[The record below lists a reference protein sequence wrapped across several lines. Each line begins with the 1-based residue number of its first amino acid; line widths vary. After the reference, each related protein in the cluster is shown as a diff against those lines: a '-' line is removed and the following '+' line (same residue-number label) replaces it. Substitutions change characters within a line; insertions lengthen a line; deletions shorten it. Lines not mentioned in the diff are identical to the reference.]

1 MQPIIHKACF
11 LRLKQ
16 ENTHPT
22 PKLLNLF
29 DDQTLLT
36 SKQNYNT

>member
-16 ENTHPT
+16 QNTHLT
-22 PKLLNLF
+22 LKLFNLF
-29 DDQTLLT
+29 DNQTLLT
-36 SKQNYNT
+36 SKLNYNT